1 MILVVNVPVVTTM
14 VTNHVDTDLE
24 DFFVRNHNVNN
35 NRHDVD
41 NNRHSS
47 FSGDRLHP
55 GLGRGDG
62 WQPGRAEDQD
72 AEYGRG
78 EDGDHL
84 EGGDHLGLILVSLVI
99 LNVLIIVTFCDIVA
113 VAHAFGA
120 FHV

>member
-1 MILVVNVPVVTTM
+1 MMNVPVVTTV
-14 VTNHVDTDLE
+14 VTNHVDTDFE
-24 DFFVRNHNVNN
+24 DFFVGD
-35 NRHDVD
+35 HDVD
-41 NNRHSS
+41 NDRHSS

-84 EGGDHLGLILVSLVI
+84 EGGDHLEQLGQLGHLECLDHRNIL
-99 LNVLIIVTFCDIVA
+99 
-113 VAHAFGA
+113 
-120 FHV
+120 

>member
-1 MILVVNVPVVTTM
+1 MCQCTAVVTTV

-24 DFFVRNHNVNN
+24 DFFVGDHNV
-35 NRHDVD
+35 D
-41 NNRHSS
+41 NDRHSS

-84 EGGDHLGLILVSLVI
+84 EGGDHLEQLGQLGHLECLDHRNIL
-99 LNVLIIVTFCDIVA
+99 
-113 VAHAFGA
+113 
-120 FHV
+120 